1 MHEVLEVLM
10 DLYQSEKNWLEKL
23 ADAIPGLKDY
33 REKEARRD
41 TDKRFREYLASRI
54 DSSRDA
60 LDEVKREQLSG
71 GKLDDLDEVDRLS
84 QKLFKIANSI
94 RHASYGYSGFFDQV
108 KIQEA
113 ELDRIY
119 QYDVS
124 LMNDVEA
131 LESSLKID
139 PTLTDREQRKKW
151 EQQIVALEKRID
163 DRKNVLIK

>member
-1 MHEVLEVLM
+1 M

-41 TDKRFREYLASRI
+41 TDKRFREFLAGRIDASR
-54 DSSRDA
+54 DT
-60 LDEVKREQLSG
+60 LDEVKRQRLNEGNLEE
-71 GKLDDLDEVDRLS
+71 LDDLDRLS

-94 RHASYGYSGFFDQV
+94 RHASYGYAGFFDQV

-119 QYDVS
+119 QYDLS
-124 LMNDVEA
+124 LMSEVEA
-131 LESSLKID
+131 LENSLTAD
-139 PTLTDREQRKKW
+139 PTLTNAEQRNKW
-151 EQQIVALEKRID
+151 EQRIVALEKKVD

>member
-1 MHEVLEVLM
+1 M

-41 TDKRFREYLASRI
+41 TDKRFREYLATRI

-60 LDEVKREQLSG
+60 LNEVKREQLSA
-71 GKLDDLDEVDRLS
+71 GKLDDLDDVDRLS

-119 QYDVS
+119 QYDLS

-131 LESSLKID
+131 LESNLKTD
-139 PTLTDREQRKKW
+139 PTLTDVEQRKKW

>member
-1 MHEVLEVLM
+1 M

-41 TDKRFREYLASRI
+41 TDKRFREFLAGRIDASR
-54 DSSRDA
+54 DT
-60 LDEVKREQLSG
+60 LDEVKRQRLNEGNLDE
-71 GKLDDLDEVDRLS
+71 LDDLDRLS

-94 RHASYGYSGFFDQV
+94 RHASYGYAGFFDQV

-119 QYDVS
+119 QYDLS
-124 LMNDVEA
+124 LMSEVEA
-131 LESSLKID
+131 LENSLTAD
-139 PTLTDREQRKKW
+139 PTLTNPEQRNKW
-151 EQQIVALEKRID
+151 EQRIVALEKKVD